1 MGSDFDDFVGEEA
14 IGRQICFDVHVEFT
28 KSFGEVRESFASS
41 GLECYAPVFSGKD
54 VGNILELSEEEAF
67 QSVSIRANCTR
78 ALAVRFV
85 LIFPFRSTDRCYG

>member
-1 MGSDFDDFVGEEA
+1 M
-14 IGRQICFDVHVEFT
+14 HVELA
-28 KSFGEVRESFASS
+28 KCFGEVRQSFASR

-54 VGNILELSEEEAF
+54 VSYVLELSEEEAF

-85 LIFPFRSTDRCYG
+85 LIFPLRSTDRCYG